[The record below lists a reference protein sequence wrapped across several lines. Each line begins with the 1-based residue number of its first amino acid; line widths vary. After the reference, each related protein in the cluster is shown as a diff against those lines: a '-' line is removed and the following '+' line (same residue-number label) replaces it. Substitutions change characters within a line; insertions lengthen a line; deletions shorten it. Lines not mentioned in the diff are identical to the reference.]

1 MFQLESVFMQSG
13 VLILMCPHLVYIHTP
28 PMQVTGSVPVFPHHE
43 VSHGF
48 KSPPI
53 VMADIASSRVLTKE
67 EAKKKTLEIELKVSL
82 RKCAMCT
89 VCMYSFNCT
98 YFTVSKKSMSRIFFV
113 FSASILEH

>member
-1 MFQLESVFMQSG
+1 
-13 VLILMCPHLVYIHTP
+13 
-28 PMQVTGSVPVFPHHE
+28 MQVTGSVPVFPHHE

-53 VMADIASSRVLTKE
+53 AMADITASRVLTKE
-67 EAKKKTLEIELKVSL
+67 GAKKKTLEIELKVSL

-89 VCMYSFNCT
+89 VCMYSFSCT